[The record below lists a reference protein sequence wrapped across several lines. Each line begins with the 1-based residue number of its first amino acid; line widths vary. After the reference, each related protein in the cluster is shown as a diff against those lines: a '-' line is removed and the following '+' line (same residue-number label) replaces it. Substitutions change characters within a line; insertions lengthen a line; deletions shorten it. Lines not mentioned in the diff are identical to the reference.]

1 MHPILQTVIAVI
13 VGAGYFVLQE
23 GAPAEPLALLSLG
36 PFPTAALTLLL
47 SLAPL
52 PLGAWFLKR
61 VRAEL
66 AEEARGGRPHRLG
79 RAAARRYRTLPV
91 LLFAIQVWVIG
102 WPEIVNVLGIKG
114 WVLVDKLL
122 LILPF
127 AIALVLSWIP
137 AHRFEAIWTGHETSL
152 SKFIGFH
159 CRMAALPCLPIF
171 AFFTV
176 IDTVE
181 LIEPVRV
188 QFEYQP
194 YLAWLLVTAFVLAL
208 FVFFPVALRKA
219 WAAESLPKGPLRAR
233 LETFARDTGFSFRDI
248 LLWDTGGRV
257 VNAAILG
264 LVGRFR
270 YVVLSDGLLAALKEE
285 EVLPVFA
292 HEVGHAKNHHVLLY
306 LLFSLSYVCVLYMID
321 GAFLGS
327 HSFALEAHPVL
338 VFTGVLVLFA
348 VYWGL
353 VFGFLSRR
361 FELEADVFAAEAL
374 GDTKLLVDT
383 LERLS
388 GMSGRSRTLWSWR
401 HFSIANRVEFLTRYR
416 TDPNLRRAFRLKLRL
431 LVVATVLV
439 LAAGLAFAARGI
451 RVEREYALGR
461 MAKRDGDLA
470 GAAARFLAAISR
482 DPADA
487 RFWIALGDVRYLDGR
502 HAEARECAA
511 RAHALEPLADTVK
524 RELEALDKKLDSSLP
539 ERPQPTPGR

>member
-23 GAPAEPLALLSLG
+23 GAPDEPLSLLALA
-36 PFPTAALTLLL
+36 PFPTAALTFVL

-52 PLGAWFLKR
+52 PLGAFFLKR

-66 AEEARGGRPHRLG
+66 AREARGGAPHKLG
-79 RAAARRYRTLPV
+79 RAAARRYRSLPV
-91 LLFAIQVWVIG
+91 VLFAIQVWVIG

-137 AHRFEAIWTGHETSL
+137 AHRFEAIWTGQRTRL

-181 LIEPVRV
+181 LIEPVRI

-194 YLAWLLVTAFVLAL
+194 YLAWLLVIAFVLAL
-208 FVFFPVALRKA
+208 FVFFPIALRKA
-219 WAAESLPKGPLRAR
+219 WSAESLPSGPLRTR

-248 LLWDTGGRV
+248 LLWKTGGRI

-270 YVVLSDGLLAALKEE
+270 YVVLSDGLLASLKEE

-292 HEVGHAKNHHVLLY
+292 HEVGHAKHHHVLLY
-306 LLFSLSYVCVLYMID
+306 LLFSLSYVCVLYMLD
-321 GAFLGS
+321 GSFLGS

-348 VYWGL
+348 VYWGV

-374 GDTKLLVDT
+374 GDTALLVGT
-383 LERLS
+383 LEKIS
-388 GMSGRSRTLWSWR
+388 GMSGRSRSLWSWR

-416 TDPNLRRAFRLKLRL
+416 TDPALRRSFRRKLRL
-431 LVVATVLV
+431 LVAGTVIVLV
-439 LAAGLAFAARGI
+439 AGLAFAAMAI
-451 RVEREYALGR
+451 RVERAFALGR
-461 MAKRDGDLA
+461 ISKSEGDLA
-470 GAAARFLAAISR
+470 SAAERFNLAIAL
-482 DPADA
+482 DPSDA
-487 RFWIALGDVRYLDGR
+487 RFWIALGDVRQTEGR
-502 HAEARECAA
+502 DAEARECVA
-511 RAHALEPLADTVK
+511 RARALEPLAETVK
-524 RELEALDKKLDSSLP
+524 RELEALEKKLDSGDR